1 MSKEFNLLSTLNENK
16 KIIILTTI
24 LSVLLMSLYAF
35 MFAQPIYEAKNQV
48 LIYHSNTQEN
58 KVDSQDVQA
67 NLNLVSTYSKIL
79 SSPRVLQEVN
89 NNLEN
94 RYSLEK
100 LGGMITVSSESSSQ
114 IIEIKVLSDS
124 YREAAR
130 IADETA
136 SVFKSEIPKLI
147 KVDNVNVLSEAK
159 QVTNPGPIK
168 PRKMLL
174 MILSVLLGI
183 FVGMLIIL
191 IRVFTDRTVKTTQD
205 ITEVL
210 NIPLLGKTNTI
221 GKKDLA

>member
-1 MSKEFNLLSTLNENK
+1 M
-16 KIIILTTI
+16 
-24 LSVLLMSLYAF
+24 
-35 MFAQPIYEAKNQV
+35 
-48 LIYHSNTQEN
+48 
-58 KVDSQDVQA
+58 
-67 NLNLVSTYSKIL
+67 
-79 SSPRVLQEVN
+79 
-89 NNLEN
+89 
-94 RYSLEK
+94 EK

-191 IRVFTDRTVKTTQD
+191 IRVFTDRTIKTTQD

>member
-191 IRVFTDRTVKTTQD
+191 IRVFTDRTIKTTQD

>member
-1 MSKEFNLLSTLNENK
+1 MSREFNLLSTLNENK

-191 IRVFTDRTVKTTQD
+191 IRVFTDRTIKTTQD